1 MIHHASLQGTKNV
14 VIVAN
19 NSDILF
25 LGAHSYARGKSRRW
39 LYYRYEGKTY
49 ADFPN
54 LQDFCGDIELYFPM
68 FHSLTRCD
76 STSYYHYRG
85 KNIPRNR
92 ATKWVS
98 LLLMTEELDKDKTPT
113 NATLDDCM

>member
-1 MIHHASLQGTKNV
+1 MIRHASLQGTKNV

-25 LGAHSYARGKSRRW
+25 LGAHSYAMGKSRRW
-39 LYYRYEGKTY
+39 LYYCYEGKTY

-54 LQDFCGDIELYFPM
+54 LQHFCGYIELYFLM

-76 STSYYHYRG
+76 TASYHHCRG
-85 KNIPRNR
+85 KNIPRNC

-113 NATLDDCM
+113 NAALDDCM